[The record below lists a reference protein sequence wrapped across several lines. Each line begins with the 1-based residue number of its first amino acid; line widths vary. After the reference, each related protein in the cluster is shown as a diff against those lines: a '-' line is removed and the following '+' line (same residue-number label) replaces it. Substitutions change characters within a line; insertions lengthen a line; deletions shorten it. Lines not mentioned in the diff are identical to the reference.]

1 MDFRHIARRFAA
13 SEQRLRRAALGLLA
27 PEYRSVCRQLSD
39 LARGL
44 CTRCRR
50 DFPAVEYPC
59 PRCALPG
66 TGGHV
71 CGRCQMR
78 GPAFDATIAA
88 FGYAEPVSNL
98 IARLKYHGDLSA
110 ARLLGQLLADHIAA
124 RASTNLP
131 ELIVPVPLHPRR
143 IMRRGFNQSIEIGRV
158 VAKQLNI
165 PMATSIARRIRHT
178 PAQQTLSLD
187 RRRHNVLDS
196 FELQHAPE
204 VRHIAL
210 VDDVMTSGATL
221 DALAHCFKQH
231 DDYEVHCW
239 VCARA

>member
-1 MDFRHIARRFAA
+1 MDFRHIARQFAA
-13 SEQRLRRAALGLLA
+13 SERAYGAPRSACWRRNTAACAASFRTWRVVCARIAEGIFRPWNLPVRAA
-27 PEYRSVCRQLSD
+27 
-39 LARGL
+39 
-44 CTRCRR
+44 
-50 DFPAVEYPC
+50 PC
-59 PRCALPG
+59 PVPEAMSAVDARCESG
-66 TGGHV
+66 IRRNHRCVQIRRTGFQPD
-71 CGRCQMR
+71 R
-78 GPAFDATIAA
+78 
-88 FGYAEPVSNL
+88 
-98 IARLKYHGDLSA
+98 RLKYHGDLSA
-110 ARLLGQLLADHIAA
+110 ARLLGQLLAEHIAA
-124 RASTNLP
+124 RASTDLP

-204 VRHIAL
+204 VRRIAL
-210 VDDVMTSGATL
+210 IDDVMTSGATL